1 VTIEITLKLLIRCK
15 LMLSVRKQLLVIFNM
30 IDRREQ
36 ILKEL
41 NYIVVQGDR
50 GGRFNINQAL
60 NNNPNMIGLTEDS

>member
-1 VTIEITLKLLIRCK
+1 MTIEITLKLLIRCK